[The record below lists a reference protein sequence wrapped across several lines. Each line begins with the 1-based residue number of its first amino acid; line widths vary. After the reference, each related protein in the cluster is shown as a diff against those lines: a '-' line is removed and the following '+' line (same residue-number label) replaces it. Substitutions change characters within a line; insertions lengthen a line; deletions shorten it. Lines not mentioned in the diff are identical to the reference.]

1 MLDNFGN
8 IGKWP
13 EFDENTIK
21 VGKFTKIL
29 RHVAPFSMIVAASKV
44 GGLHGNWV
52 WTSHI
57 GCPTLKCN

>member
-21 VGKFTKIL
+21 VLT
-29 RHVAPFSMIVAASKV
+29 H
-44 GGLHGNWV
+44 
-52 WTSHI
+52 
-57 GCPTLKCN
+57 PTL

>member
-21 VGKFTKIL
+21 VGKFTKKL
-29 RHVAPFSMIVAASKV
+29 RHVSPFAMAIATSKAS
-44 GGLHGNWV
+44 GLHDNWV
-52 WTSHI
+52 WTSQL
-57 GCPTLKCN
+57 GVQF

>member
-21 VGKFTKIL
+21 VGKFTKKL
-29 RHVAPFSMIVAASKV
+29 RHVATSKAS
-44 GGLHGNWV
+44 GFHDNWV
-52 WTSHI
+52 WTNHI
-57 GCPTLKCN
+57 GFPTLKCN

>member
-21 VGKFTKIL
+21 VGKFIK
-29 RHVAPFSMIVAASKV
+29 
-44 GGLHGNWV
+44 N
-52 WTSHI
+52 
-57 GCPTLKCN
+57 